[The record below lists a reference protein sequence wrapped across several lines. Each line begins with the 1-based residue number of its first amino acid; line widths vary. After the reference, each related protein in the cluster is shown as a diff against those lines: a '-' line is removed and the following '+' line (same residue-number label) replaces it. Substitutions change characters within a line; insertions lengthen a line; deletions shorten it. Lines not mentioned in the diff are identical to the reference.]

1 MRYLPL
7 SDADRSEMLRVVGAS
22 SIDEL
27 FRDVPEA
34 LRLNGPIEGLP
45 MHASEMAVERHMGA
59 LSRKN
64 MVAGD
69 VPFFLGCG
77 AYKHHIPASVDH
89 IIQRGEYLTSY
100 TPYQPEIAQGTLQ
113 MLFEF
118 QTQVARLL
126 GCEVANASMYDGSTA
141 MWKAIVMA
149 PPIPRRNK
157 SIISS
162 GVHPHYVSVATTMAK
177 FTEDNLKTALPEL
190 TAETDAEHLI
200 AAIDGET
207 SAVVVQ
213 YPDILGRIT
222 DLTPIAEAAHAAG
235 ALLIAVVTEP
245 VALGLIRS
253 PGEMGADI
261 VVGEGQSIG
270 VGLQF
275 GGPYVGL
282 FATREKYVRQ
292 MPGRLAGETLDAK
305 GKRGFVLTLSTR
317 EQHIR
322 REKATSNICTNS
334 GLCALA
340 FTVHMTLLGEQGL
353 RALAGL
359 NHAKAAAAA
368 ERLARVPGVSLV
380 NDSFFNEFTLKL
392 PVEARPAVHA
402 MVERNVLGGVSL
414 GRLYPGVEGLRN
426 GLVVAGTGTV
436 TDEDIHS
443 FEAALRGGGGAG
455 GGGGGGGR
463 GGAAAAP
470 RAQRPAG
477 AGGGGRRRGGRG
489 PGPAPGP
496 ARPGLGPP
504 GARRR
509 RGAAPPPARPAGVP
523 LRPLLRSP

>member
-7 SDADRSEMLRVVGAS
+7 SDDDRSQMLAAVGADA
-22 SIDEL
+22 IDDL
-27 FRDVPEA
+27 FVDIPEGA
-34 LRLNGPIEGLP
+34 RLDGVIRELP
-45 MHASEMAVERHMGA
+45 MHASELSVERQLAAMA
-59 LSRKN
+59 RKN
-64 MVAGD
+64 MVAGE

-89 IIQRGEYLTSY
+89 IIQRGEFLTAY

-113 MLFEF
+113 VLFEF

-126 GCEVANASMYDGSTA
+126 GCDVANASMYDGSTA
-141 MWKAIVMA
+141 CWEAIGMARRITRRTKAIL
-149 PPIPRRNK
+149 
-157 SIISS
+157 SS
-162 GVHPHYVSVATTMAK
+162 GLHPHYVSVCNTMAK
-177 FTEDNLKTALPEL
+177 FTGDVLETAVPDL
-190 TAETDAEHLI
+190 TAETDAQRLI
-200 AAIDGET
+200 DAIDDQT

-222 DLTPIAEAAHAAG
+222 DLAPIAEAAHAKG

-245 VALGLIRS
+245 VALGLIKS

-292 MPGRLAGETLDAK
+292 MPGRLAGETVDAT

-340 FTVHMTLLGEQGL
+340 FSVHLTLLGQAGL
-353 RALAGL
+353 RQLAEV
-359 NHAKAAAAA
+359 NHSRAANVAR
-368 ERLARVPGVSLV
+368 RLSSLPGVDLV
-380 NDSFFNEFTLKL
+380 NDSFFNEFTVRL

-402 MVERNVLGGVSL
+402 LVERGILGGVSL
-414 GRLYPGVEGLRN
+414 GRLYPGAQALAN
-426 GLVVAGTGTV
+426 GLVIAVTETV
-436 TDEDIHS
+436 TDADIDAL
-443 FEAALRGGGGAG
+443 EA
-455 GGGGGGGR
+455 
-463 GGAAAAP
+463 
-470 RAQRPAG
+470 
-477 AGGGGRRRGGRG
+477 
-489 PGPAPGP
+489 
-496 ARPGLGPP
+496 GLKEVC
-504 GARRR
+504 A
-509 RGAAPPPARPAGVP
+509 
-523 LRPLLRSP
+523 